1 MNLLLSPAL
10 RLVLSSTNLRTL
22 NITIL
27 NQRCPAY
34 LHSLIESNL
43 FILYEAGLPVILL
56 TVLLLLGLIVCD
68 VSSVA
73 PLVIGVITLHNIV
86 ILSLLNHLN
95 LVNTFLASSCYS
107 SEANIWSF
115 RSLTISTNWDFIER
129 LTRRSIMVI
138 MVVMMMI
145 I

>member
-10 RLVLSSTNLRTL
+10 RLVLSPTNLWTL

-56 TVLLLLGLIVCD
+56 TVLFLLGLIVCD
-68 VSSVA
+68 ISSVA
-73 PLVIGVITLHNIV
+73 PLVIGVIALHNI
-86 ILSLLNHLN
+86 
-95 LVNTFLASSCYS
+95 VNTFLASSCYS
-107 SEANIWSF
+107 SKANIWSF
-115 RSLTISTNWDFIER
+115 RSLTISTNWDIN
-129 LTRRSIMVI
+129 
-138 MVVMMMI
+138 
-145 I
+145 